1 MLMWGWSLAC
11 FTLLNS
17 VCSSLGP
24 CSLYLC
30 SSASACQWSLPSWS
44 WGYTFATIVYCKVG
58 RVLEQDRSGL
68 TGEWADEVLGGKL
81 LLARLEFRTLDGLF
95 LYQFGF
101 AG

>member
-1 MLMWGWSLAC
+1 M
-11 FTLLNS
+11 
-17 VCSSLGP
+17 
-24 CSLYLC
+24 
-30 SSASACQWSLPSWS
+30 
-44 WGYTFATIVYCKVG
+44 YCKVG